1 MCWLR
6 VALGG
11 TLGLPASALRCYR
24 WSSPRTLWIHF
35 PMARRAEGRA
45 FQMLLWLTIVAVVS
59 LCASVAFLAVYLAD
73 GMTRSKRHRVQGT
86 PADVGL
92 RYEEVQFL
100 TADRLTLRGWFLES
114 PGARATVV
122 LIHDIEATRA
132 DPAHGLL
139 SLTRDYVRRG
149 ISVFTFDLRGHGE
162 SAGRRDSLG
171 LNERLDVL
179 AAVAF
184 VRRRSGAQPVLLH
197 GFGFGAALAVA
208 AAARNADVTAVVA
221 DSSFL
226 TMRQYL
232 RARRHRVPAPLF
244 ALAAMLTHRV
254 FHADMDALQ
263 PVKSIAQVT
272 APILLIHNEGD
283 ERVPVA
289 HALNLAAASLDG
301 RDQVWVLP
309 GRRGHATAYVDAP
322 EAYMRRVQEF
332 VEQVTPSRVLA
343 AQAG

>member
-1 MCWLR
+1 
-6 VALGG
+6 
-11 TLGLPASALRCYR
+11 
-24 WSSPRTLWIHF
+24 
-35 PMARRAEGRA
+35 
-45 FQMLLWLTIVAVVS
+45 MLFRS
-59 LCASVAFLAVYLAD
+59 
-73 GMTRSKRHRVQGT
+73 RSKRHRVQGT
-86 PADVGL
+86 PADLGL

-100 TADRLTLRGWFLES
+100 TADRLTLRGWFMES
-114 PGARATVV
+114 PGARATVILV
-122 LIHDIEATRA
+122 HDLEATRA

-139 SLTRDYVRRG
+139 NLTHDYVRRG
-149 ISVFTFDLRGHGE
+149 VSVFTFDLRGHGE
-162 SAGRRDSLG
+162 SAGRRDSFG

-184 VRRRSGAQPVLLH
+184 VRRRTGAQPVLLH
-197 GFGFGAALAVA
+197 GFGFGGALAIS
-208 AAARNADVTAVVA
+208 AAARNTDVTAVIA

-232 RARRHRVPAPLF
+232 RSRWRNVPAPLF
-244 ALAAMLTHRV
+244 AIVTLLARRV
-254 FHADMDALQ
+254 FGADINALQ

-309 GRRGHATAYVDAP
+309 DRHGHATAYLDAP
-322 EAYMRRVQEF
+322 DAYLRRVLETIEE
-332 VEQVTPSRVLA
+332 VAPSRVLVS
-343 AQAG
+343 QAG

>member
-1 MCWLR
+1 M
-6 VALGG
+6 
-11 TLGLPASALRCYR
+11 
-24 WSSPRTLWIHF
+24 
-35 PMARRAEGRA
+35 M
-45 FQMLLWLTIVAVVS
+45 MWLTIVAIATMT
-59 LCASVAFLAVYLAD
+59 LGGAFVAVYIAD

-86 PADVGL
+86 PADLDL

-114 PGARATVV
+114 PESRATVV
-122 LIHDIEATRA
+122 LVHDIEATRA

-139 SLTRDYVRRG
+139 NLTRDYLRRG
-149 ISVFTFDLRGHGE
+149 ISVFCFDLRGHGE

-179 AAVAF
+179 AAIAF
-184 VRRRSGAQPVLLH
+184 VCRRAGAEPLLLH
-197 GFGFGAALAVA
+197 GFGFGGALAIS
-208 AAARNADVTAVVA
+208 AAARNADVTAVIA

-232 RARRHRVPAPLF
+232 RSKWHRLPAPLF
-244 ALAAMLTHRV
+244 ALATIAARRV
-254 FHADMDALQ
+254 FGADVDALQ

-272 APILLIHNEGD
+272 APVLLIHNEGD

-289 HALNLAAASLDG
+289 NSLNLAAASLDG

-309 GRRGHATAYVDAP
+309 DRYGHATAYLDSSD
-322 EAYMRRVQEF
+322 AYMRRVLEF
-332 VEQVTPSRVLA
+332 VEEVAPSRVLSA
-343 AQAG
+343 VRAG

>member
-1 MCWLR
+1 
-6 VALGG
+6 
-11 TLGLPASALRCYR
+11 
-24 WSSPRTLWIHF
+24 
-35 PMARRAEGRA
+35 
-45 FQMLLWLTIVAVVS
+45 MLIGLTIVA
-59 LCASVAFLAVYLAD
+59 AVALGAGALFFAFSLAD

-86 PADVGL
+86 PADLGL

-122 LIHDIEATRA
+122 LVHDLEATRA

-139 SLTRDYVRRG
+139 NLTRDYVRRG

-171 LNERLDVL
+171 LSERLDVQ

-184 VRRRSGAQPVLLH
+184 VRRRNGTQPVLLH
-197 GFGFGAALAVA
+197 GFGFGAALGIAGAAHNPDVA
-208 AAARNADVTAVVA
+208 AVIA

-232 RARRHRVPAPLF
+232 RLRWSHVPAPLF
-244 ALAAMLTHRV
+244 SLATWIAHRV
-254 FHADMDALQ
+254 FHADVDALQ
-263 PVKSIAQVT
+263 PLRSIAQVT

-283 ERVPVA
+283 DRVPVA

-309 GRRGHATAYVDAP
+309 DRSGHATAYLDAP
-322 EAYMRRVQEF
+322 DAYMRRVLE
-332 VEQVTPSRVLA
+332 VIEQVAPSRVLVT
-343 AQAG
+343 QAG

>member
-1 MCWLR
+1 MLIGLMIVTA
-6 VALGG
+6 VAL
-11 TLGLPASALRCYR
+11 SAGALFFAC
-24 WSSPRTLWIHF
+24 
-35 PMARRAEGRA
+35 
-45 FQMLLWLTIVAVVS
+45 
-59 LCASVAFLAVYLAD
+59 YLAD

-86 PADVGL
+86 PADLGL

-122 LIHDIEATRA
+122 LVHDIEATRA
-132 DPAHGLL
+132 DPTHGLL
-139 SLTRDYVRRG
+139 NLTRDYVRRG

-171 LNERLDVL
+171 LNERLDVH
-179 AAVAF
+179 AAVSF
-184 VRRRSGAQPVLLH
+184 VRRRAGDRPVLLH
-197 GFGFGAALAVA
+197 GFGFGAALGIAGA
-208 AAARNADVTAVVA
+208 AHNADVAAVIA

-232 RARRHRVPAPLF
+232 RLRWAHVPAPLF
-244 ALAAMLTHRV
+244 TLATVIAHRV
-254 FHADMDALQ
+254 FHADVDALQ

-309 GRRGHATAYVDAP
+309 DRHGHATAYLDAP
-322 EAYMRRVQEF
+322 DAYMRRVLE
-332 VEQVTPSRVLA
+332 VIEQVAPSRTLVT
-343 AQAG
+343 QAG

>member
-1 MCWLR
+1 
-6 VALGG
+6 
-11 TLGLPASALRCYR
+11 
-24 WSSPRTLWIHF
+24 
-35 PMARRAEGRA
+35 
-45 FQMLLWLTIVAVVS
+45 MLMWLTIIAVAALGMGVT
-59 LCASVAFLAVYLAD
+59 FFAVYLAD

-86 PADVGL
+86 PADFGL

-122 LIHDIEATRA
+122 LVHDIEATRA

-139 SLTRDYVRRG
+139 NLTRDYVRRG

-184 VRRRSGAQPVLLH
+184 VRRRTGAQPVLVH
-197 GFGFGAALAVA
+197 GFGFGAALGIA
-208 AAARNADVTAVVA
+208 AAARNADVTAVIA

-232 RARRHRVPAPLF
+232 RMRWHHVPAPLF
-244 ALAAMLTHRV
+244 ALATVLTHRV
-254 FHADMDALQ
+254 FHADVDALQ
-263 PVKSIAQVT
+263 PVKSIAQVIV
-272 APILLIHNEGD
+272 PILLIHNERD

-309 GRRGHATAYVDAP
+309 DRRGHATAYLDASD
-322 EAYMRRVQEF
+322 AYMRRVQGF
-332 VEQVTPSRVLA
+332 VEQVAPSRVLA
-343 AQAG
+343 APAG